1 MYEDK
6 KCIKTNRV
14 CVRFDD
20 YEMQIIKAMAA
31 YQGEQP
37 AAFLRALIM
46 REAEAVH
53 PQKRQQMLAA
63 K

>member
-20 YEMQIIKAMAA
+20 YEMENHRNPWPRTRVNNPLHF
-31 YQGEQP
+31 YG
-37 AAFLRALIM
+37 L
-46 REAEAVH
+46 
-53 PQKRQQMLAA
+53 
-63 K
+63 